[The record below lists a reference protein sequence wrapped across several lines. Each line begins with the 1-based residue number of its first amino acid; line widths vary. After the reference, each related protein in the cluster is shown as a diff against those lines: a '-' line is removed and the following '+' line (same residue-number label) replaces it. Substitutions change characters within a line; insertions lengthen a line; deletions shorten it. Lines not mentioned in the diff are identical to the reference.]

1 MPRVQVQDEDVNDLL
16 VVQPPPM
23 LVLGLDQAI
32 HHVHVRLGDTL
43 RRRHPPLVQGTLQHR
58 YQLFASLKCWACFC
72 QLRVSMSI
80 DVAY

>member
-32 HHVHVRLGDTL
+32 HHAHVRFGESL
-43 RRRHPPLVQGTLQHR
+43 RRRRPPLVQDTLQHR
-58 YQLFASLKCWACFC
+58 Y
-72 QLRVSMSI
+72 
-80 DVAY
+80 